1 MPSDLHHL
9 PCVRW
14 LRIQRPLLAARRG
27 SSRRIPRDGGG
38 SKPRTNVERGRG
50 QSAQQL
56 IAFDAKRLS
65 ELKRPWGDRQQKVGK
80 KAEKVLMF
88 AEVLCSGKERILG
101 PAVIPKTTGAST
113 QSLEP

>member
-1 MPSDLHHL
+1 MEVD
-9 PCVRW
+9 
-14 LRIQRPLLAARRG
+14 QNLA
-27 SSRRIPRDGGG
+27 
-38 SKPRTNVERGRG
+38 RTLNAAGVT
-50 QSAQQL
+50 SAQQL
-56 IAFDAKRLS
+56 LATFDAKRLS
-65 ELKRPWGDRQQKVGK
+65 ELKRPWDDRQQKVGK